1 MIVVMIMMM
10 VIMMKSLNNQIQTRA
25 LLYLLWLFSLLDIL
39 VSHLKMVDVLFL
51 RIF

>member
-1 MIVVMIMMM
+1 MMIVIMMI

-25 LLYLLWLFSLLDIL
+25 LHYLLWLFSLLDIL
-39 VSHLKMVDVLFL
+39 VSHLKVVDVLFL

>member
-1 MIVVMIMMM
+1 MIVVMIMMI
-10 VIMMKSLNNQIQTRA
+10 VINNQIQTRA

-39 VSHLKMVDVLFL
+39 VSHLKVVDVLFL

>member
-1 MIVVMIMMM
+1 MIVVM
-10 VIMMKSLNNQIQTRA
+10 IMMKSLNNQIQTRA

-39 VSHLKMVDVLFL
+39 VSHLKVVDVLFL